1 MRDGFIFYGS
11 FFEALQELD
20 PEDRLAAYDA
30 ICSYALTGVEP
41 EGSGTIKAVFKLVRP
56 QIDANNK
63 RRENG
68 KRGADATN
76 EQEGGNMSATSRQP
90 VGNTSATSRQS
101 IGNMSATSRQQVG
114 TGAAKE
120 KEKEKVKE
128 KVKEKEKE
136 KEKEESK
143 SEIIITSCSEP
154 SSEPADVEAII
165 LNDGSEWLPSTAD
178 MTEYYRCY
186 PAVDVRQEFANMRGW
201 CLGNPTKRKTR
212 SGVRRFV
219 AAWLA
224 KEQNRSKGRDA
235 PLNRYADID
244 AWAMEGE

>member
-76 EQEGGNMSATSRQP
+76 EQEGGNMSATSRQ
-90 VGNTSATSRQS
+90 
-101 IGNMSATSRQQVG
+101 QVG

-136 KEKEESK
+136 KEESK
-143 SEIIITSCSEP
+143 REIIITSCPEP

-235 PLNRYADID
+235 PVNRYADID

>member
-90 VGNTSATSRQS
+90 VG
-101 IGNMSATSRQQVG
+101 

-143 SEIIITSCSEP
+143 SEIIITSCPEP

-235 PLNRYADID
+235 PVNRYADID